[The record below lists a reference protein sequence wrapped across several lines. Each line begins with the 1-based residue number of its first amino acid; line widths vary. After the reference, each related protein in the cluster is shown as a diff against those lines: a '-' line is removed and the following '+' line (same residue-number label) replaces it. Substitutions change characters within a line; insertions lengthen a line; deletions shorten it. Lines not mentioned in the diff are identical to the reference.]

1 MKYLMNDN
9 GEMYQMSAHKQPTFK
24 ELKNKEWI
32 LWGYSSDY
40 DDKEWNNRQPDYY
53 EWLYNSSSKHRTIVN
68 KKVAFICGQ
77 GLYVDDNSLSNIEK
91 VEAKVFAAK
100 INDSELIKKLTLNLT
115 KIGGFC
121 FEVIADK
128 AGQKIEPHYINIKN
142 VRRSKVEYDEQ
153 GRKKDCVYYY
163 TCDWAARKPEENPDF
178 TTFYEWKWDERPDNN
193 KRYLVYYS
201 EDEENLY
208 PIPEYTAS
216 VPYIAADYEI
226 SNFTYN
232 NVKNGF
238 SAGWLVNFYNG
249 EPKEEEKAEIAGY
262 WKHRLHGSD
271 NSGEPVLAFNDI
283 GVDGVNITP
292 LNPNGQDDRFIN
304 LNKQIREE
312 IFSGH
317 AVDPVVVG
325 LEGNNGFNNNADEK
339 RTATEDFQAFYVRGK
354 QAVLE
359 QYVNAIRL
367 YNEIKGN
374 LKIRRLAPLNPQFT
388 SSEIMQIATLDEVRD
403 MNGLAKSKT
412 EANVVADA
420 LGTIS
425 PLVAT
430 KVLETMTPAEIRSIV
445 GLNTSSNGVQVKD
458 PTKTIEKEF
467 TSDDKIIG
475 FLSGCGI
482 KDEELQVISSHELFA
497 KDIEDAEAQE
507 QGFLSSLE
515 IIILKLLMGNPALT
529 LDTIAKSVKRPVSEI
544 EPVYND
550 LIERGLI
557 DEDGVTEEGE
567 GELNEEPEIFT
578 VYKYALRSDV
588 SGGDIIDTTRDFC
601 KRLVRLSRTTSWTL
615 EDIKRMNNGMG
626 LDVFRSRGGWRTLPD
641 GNHVPFCRHIWKAEV
656 VRRK

>member
-91 VEAKVFAAK
+91 VEAKVFAEK
-100 INDSELIKKLTLNLT
+100 INDSELVKKLTLNLT

-163 TCDWAARKPEENPDF
+163 TCDWDARKPEENPDF

-208 PIPEYTAS
+208 PIPEYTAA

-271 NSGEPVLAFNDI
+271 NSGEPVLAFNDV

-354 QAVLE
+354 QAILE
-359 QYVNAIRL
+359 QYINAIRL

-374 LKIRRLAPLNPQFT
+374 LKIKRLNSIKPEF
-388 SSEIMQIATLDEVRD
+388 SEAMLMHIYDVDELRVMDGAEKRTD
-403 MNGLAKSKT
+403 EQKAQKT
-412 EANVVADA
+412 VE
-420 LGTIS
+420 TI
-425 PLVAT
+425 T
-430 KVLETMTPAEIRSIV
+430 
-445 GLNTSSNGVQVKD
+445 
-458 PTKTIEKEF
+458 EF

-482 KDEELQVISSHELFA
+482 NDEELQVISSHELFA

-557 DEDGVTEEGE
+557 DEDGVTDEGE
-567 GELNEEPEIFT
+567 GELDEEPEIFT

>member
-1 MKYLMNDN
+1 MKYLMNDQ
-9 GEMYQMSAHKQPTFK
+9 GEMYEMSAHKQPTFK
-24 ELKNKEWI
+24 ELKNKDWV

-40 DDKEWNNRQPDYY
+40 DEKEWNNRQPDYY

-68 KKVAFICGQ
+68 KKVSFICGQ

-91 VEAKVFAAK
+91 VEAKVFAEK
-100 INDSELIKKLTLNLT
+100 INDSELVKKLTLNLT

-121 FEVIADK
+121 FEVITDK
-128 AGQKIEPHYINIKN
+128 AGKKIEPHYVNIKN

-153 GRKKDCVYYY
+153 GREKEPVYFYTKD
-163 TCDWAARKPEENPDF
+163 WSSRKPEENPDF
-178 TTFYEWKWDERPDNN
+178 TTFYEWDWEGTPDKD

-249 EPKEEEKAEIAGY
+249 EPKEEEKAQIAQY
-262 WKHRLHGSD
+262 WKGRLHGSD
-271 NSGEPVLAFNDI
+271 NSGEPVLAFNDV

-359 QYVNAIRL
+359 QYINAVRL
-367 YNEIKGN
+367 YNGIKGN
-374 LKIRRLAPLNPQFT
+374 VKLKRLNPMKPEF
-388 SSEIMQIATLDEVRD
+388 SEAMLMHIYDVDELRVMDGAEKRTD
-403 MNGLAKSKT
+403 EQKT
-412 EANVVADA
+412 
-420 LGTIS
+420 
-425 PLVAT
+425 
-430 KVLETMTPAEIRSIV
+430 
-445 GLNTSSNGVQVKD
+445 Q
-458 PTKTIEKEF
+458 KTVEKITEF
-467 TSDDKIIG
+467 GNDQKIIG

-482 KDEELQVISSHELFA
+482 EDKDLQVISSHELFA

-529 LDTIAKSVKRPVSEI
+529 LDTIAKSVKRPLSEV

-550 LIERGLI
+550 LLERGLV
-557 DEDGVTEEGE
+557 DEDGVTNEGE
-567 GELNEEPEIFT
+567 NELQEEPEIFT

-588 SGGDIIDTTRDFC
+588 SGGDIIDGTRDFC
-601 KRLVRLSRTTSWTL
+601 RQLVRLSRTRSWTL

>member
-1 MKYLMNDN
+1 MKYLMNDQ
-9 GEMYQMSAHKQPTFK
+9 GEMYEMSAHKQPTFK

-40 DDKEWNNRQPDYY
+40 DEKEWNNRQPDYY

-91 VEAKVFAAK
+91 VEAKVFAEK
-100 INDSELIKKLTLNLT
+100 INDSELVKKLTLNLT

-121 FEVIADK
+121 FEVITDK
-128 AGQKIEPHYINIKN
+128 AGEKIEPHYVNIKN

-153 GRKKDCVYYY
+153 GREKEPVYFYTKD
-163 TCDWAARKPEENPDF
+163 WSNGNPEENPDF
-178 TTFYEWKWDERPDNN
+178 TTFYEWNWDKTPDKD

-249 EPKEEEKAEIAGY
+249 EPKEEEKAQIAQY
-262 WKHRLHGSD
+262 WKGRLHGSD
-271 NSGEPVLAFNDI
+271 NSGEPVLAFNDV

-354 QAVLE
+354 QAILE
-359 QYVNAIRL
+359 QYINAVRL
-367 YNEIKGN
+367 YNGIKGN
-374 LKIRRLAPLNPQFT
+374 VKLKRLNPMKPEF
-388 SSEIMQIATLDEVRD
+388 SEAMLMHIYDVDELRVMDGAEKRTD
-403 MNGLAKSKT
+403 EQKT
-412 EANVVADA
+412 
-420 LGTIS
+420 
-425 PLVAT
+425 
-430 KVLETMTPAEIRSIV
+430 
-445 GLNTSSNGVQVKD
+445 Q
-458 PTKTIEKEF
+458 KTVEKITEF
-467 TSDDKIIG
+467 GNDQKIIG

-482 KDEELQVISSHELFA
+482 EDEDLQVISSHELFA

-529 LDTIAKSVKRPVSEI
+529 LDTIAKSVKRPLSEV

-550 LIERGLI
+550 LLERGLV
-557 DEDGVTEEGE
+557 DEDGVTNEGE
-567 GELNEEPEIFT
+567 NELEEEPEIFT

-588 SGGDIIDTTRDFC
+588 SGGDIIDGTRDFC
-601 KRLVRLSRTTSWTL
+601 RQLVRLSRTRSWTL

-626 LDVFRSRGGWRTLPD
+626 LDVFRSRGGWRTLPN
-641 GNHVPFCRHIWKAEV
+641 GTHVPFCRHVFVAQV
-656 VRRK
+656 VRRVR

>member
-24 ELKNKEWI
+24 ELKNKEWV

-40 DDKEWNNRQPDYY
+40 DEKEWNNRQPDYY

-91 VEAKVFAAK
+91 VEAKVFAEK

-128 AGQKIEPHYINIKN
+128 AGKKIEPHYINIKN

-374 LKIRRLAPLNPQFT
+374 LKIKRLNPIKPEF
-388 SSEIMQIATLDEVRD
+388 SEAMLMHIYDVDELRVMDGAEKRTD
-403 MNGLAKSKT
+403 EQKAQKT
-412 EANVVADA
+412 VE
-420 LGTIS
+420 TI
-425 PLVAT
+425 T
-430 KVLETMTPAEIRSIV
+430 
-445 GLNTSSNGVQVKD
+445 
-458 PTKTIEKEF
+458 EF

-557 DEDGVTEEGE
+557 DEDGVTDEGE

>member
-40 DDKEWNNRQPDYY
+40 DEKEWNNRQPDYY

-91 VEAKVFAAK
+91 VEAKVFAEK

-128 AGQKIEPHYINIKN
+128 AGKKIEPHYINIKN

-374 LKIRRLAPLNPQFT
+374 LKIKRLNPIKPEF
-388 SSEIMQIATLDEVRD
+388 SEAMLMHIYDVDELRVMDGAEKRTD
-403 MNGLAKSKT
+403 EQKAQKT
-412 EANVVADA
+412 VE
-420 LGTIS
+420 TI
-425 PLVAT
+425 T
-430 KVLETMTPAEIRSIV
+430 
-445 GLNTSSNGVQVKD
+445 
-458 PTKTIEKEF
+458 EF

-557 DEDGVTEEGE
+557 DEDGVTDEGE

-588 SGGDIIDTTRDFC
+588 SGPDDLGRGRTRDFC
-601 KRLVRLSRTTSWTL
+601 RELLRLSRTTSWTL